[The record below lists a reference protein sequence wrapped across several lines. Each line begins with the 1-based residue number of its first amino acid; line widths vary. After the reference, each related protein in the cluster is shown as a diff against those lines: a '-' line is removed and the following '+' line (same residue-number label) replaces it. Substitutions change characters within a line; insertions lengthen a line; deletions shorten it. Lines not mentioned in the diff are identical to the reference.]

1 MNVSQQ
7 ATGDFEALETA
18 RSNYYNAYLE
28 YNRLIQAN
36 DIDGAKIMFKQLK
49 VYSDEYSNLKN
60 NLGK

>member
-1 MNVSQQ
+1 
-7 ATGDFEALETA
+7 
-18 RSNYYNAYLE
+18 
-28 YNRLIQAN
+28 LIQAN